1 MEATKE
7 HVLQNDV
14 RVALAQAG
22 CIVFRANVGK
32 VKMDNGRWFD
42 TQLPPG
48 FPDLFGMT
56 FHDNR
61 MFFIEMKTET
71 GRPREDQIKFHRML
85 TERGAIHGIA
95 RNRDDALRIVNER
108 LVGYGFEKYDK

>member
-32 VKMDNGRWFD
+32 GKMDNGRWFD
-42 TQLPPG
+42 PQ
-48 FPDLFGMT
+48 
-56 FHDNR
+56 
-61 MFFIEMKTET
+61 
-71 GRPREDQIKFHRML
+71 
-85 TERGAIHGIA
+85 
-95 RNRDDALRIVNER
+95 
-108 LVGYGFEKYDK
+108 